1 MNKMTLTINNN
12 ASPRARIP
20 VARRLTPRTTENQAQ
35 SAVFSLKLSLI
46 AAIYTT
52 YKPVFASKKFS
63 QTTQI
68 KSLSRKPHTHTKK
81 LGILPVKLWSA
92 ANPSSFIA
100 LAGTPPQKHRKL
112 LICETVTLSAT
123 H

>member
-68 KSLSRKPHTHTKK
+68 KSLSRKPHT
-81 LGILPVKLWSA
+81 PY
-92 ANPSSFIA
+92 
-100 LAGTPPQKHRKL
+100 
-112 LICETVTLSAT
+112 
-123 H
+123 